1 MQVYEHG
8 FAAVK
13 VPKNI
18 LNGQN
23 SLLMGFPDSGS
34 SYFLLM
40 QLDKDFK
47 PLFKLLETQANPSGK
62 DHSSCDLHNFIRS
75 KNVDIGLIQ
84 VHEDEVN
91 LSLLDFG
98 KLFSLSPNSVG
109 ANHTS
114 GQGLLSEIAL
124 EGSVLGSGN
133 LPSSFSSIVDK
144 VFELER
150 GSSGPFSSQ
159 GPSSSFNTSVAL
171 PLGSGPVNFRSIKG
185 GTPAHISNV
194 PKAPSGSPHYS
205 GSFYSSSNL
214 KGIIQTLPASS
225 PSSGPVRG
233 ATLKK
238 LSASKSD
245 QDLSKIRSAHSA
257 DSSATMDE
265 DQLNA
270 SGSRSSRL
278 LSPPRLTGPRISA
291 PIAKPIGPINS
302 TTAAMDGS
310 FKVSGSSSWAT
321 TTECKLLG
329 NMLPAFASI
338 YKFVL
343 NNIFLS

>member
-1 MQVYEHG
+1 M
-8 FAAVK
+8 
-13 VPKNI
+13 
-18 LNGQN
+18 
-23 SLLMGFPDSGS
+23 
-34 SYFLLM
+34 LM

-278 LSPPRLTGPRISA
+278 LSPPKLTGPRISA